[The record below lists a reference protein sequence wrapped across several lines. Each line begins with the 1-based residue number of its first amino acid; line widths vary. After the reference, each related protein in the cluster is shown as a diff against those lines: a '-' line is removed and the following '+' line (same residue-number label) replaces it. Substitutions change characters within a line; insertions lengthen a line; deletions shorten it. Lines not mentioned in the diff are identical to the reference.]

1 METKMKRWI
10 CQSVTVFT
18 LLGSVSI
25 HAETLPDLK
34 KRQSELAQQVK
45 DQEAAAAALKQ
56 QVAKNRAALLAAEK
70 TAMPKPEAP
79 QLWIPRLKKAPVID
93 GHAGAEEWADA
104 VMYPGAAGAF
114 RMMARP
120 GTEIYFGWDADNFY
134 MAQRMKM
141 RKNEKPVIWS
151 REPKQDNVHP
161 CESVVELYLDTKGK
175 GSIGLPAKWQFLGNA
190 VGNKYDIEHQYSIGQ
205 RDDTWTGDWKY
216 AQQMSADG
224 EYWETEMAIPRTTIY
239 QKDPIA
245 AGASWNIGAAASLQ
259 YPRQWSGF
267 YGWPIAAKLVEETP
281 EIRMEGIS
289 KSLDGRRIAFEMKI
303 RNTTEKPFSGKV
315 VARLS
320 VPPAK
325 GAKDSADKVTFEKA
339 FPVALQPGETATVK
353 CDEPVADAKDGADYK
368 LTAMVLDSDGQSRYT
383 WVRGVR
389 FNAADNFA
397 GGEYTP
403 DPEPFKLTLAYMPL
417 SNFLAVDV
425 DTYYAKEKDRMAKA
439 VVELRAKGAATV
451 IASGEITAFSYSQGQ
466 LRLDLPKNFKPGV
479 YEVVTRLLD
488 KDGKEL
494 VTHSGSFERKDHSKE
509 FPWIGNKIGK
519 DDIVLKLFEPLT
531 FQDGQIRGFR
541 KAITLDGLALPVAIR
556 AADIDLLAAPIQ
568 VRATK
573 DGKTV
578 VAQSATTKPQ
588 EVKNSPTTAERSG
601 TGEVAGVKITT
612 DYRLEYDG
620 TARVRLT
627 LAPAV
632 KGQSVKLDGL
642 QLAIPFNQAAATHYM
657 TVGDNMRQSVQAGYL
672 PGANKT
678 GRVWDSTSV
687 KAQRMTVGSFVPV
700 VHLGNRASGIT
711 WFADNDQGW
720 WPSEKAPAI
729 EIVRT
734 KEGPVELV
742 LNLMSEPAELTEPR
756 VIEFGLCV
764 VPTRHVSEYK
774 KSPLVFGALQES
786 GRWDPTLNPDS
797 VQAHT
802 RYYPDDIGKWKSFYD
817 TYRRYNEFPMPYF
830 DNLNFYVYFKAEHD
844 YFGYEWGHKAAV
856 KVPGSLACG
865 SNSDLRLYW
874 LNRWNKEGGLNGIY
888 IDDMFL
894 RPFWNTW
901 SGTAYTLPDGR
912 IQPGYDMWGNR
923 EFVKRLRTMLETS
936 GRDPVSICIHNTD
949 FQFAP
954 ILTFAD
960 NALGGETPLPRGDTP
975 DFMDLKYYQRD
986 LLDVN
991 WNPSLWGYHMTHL
1004 YNFDPK
1010 SFTTETGEPDPER
1023 ALKVHR
1029 GAMAALLVRGVE
1041 FFGGMERMDRADNLS
1056 MPVAMLKSLG
1066 GGLEFIPAWDQRGLF
1081 RLESKDPNL
1090 DIAVYRNDQAV
1101 IVIVANYGKK
1111 PTRTNVWIDLPKLM
1125 KLAGPMERRRVLD
1138 LETLA
1143 QPKNGD
1149 VTGPAAPDKNYRIG
1163 EFFPSADPLMH
1174 EPGTFTVP
1182 VQARDFRAI
1191 VFVNLPTVQGA
1202 SF

>member
-1 METKMKRWI
+1 MKIRKWV
-10 CQSVTVFT
+10 SHTGV
-18 LLGSVSI
+18 LLALVGAVSI

-34 KRQSELAQQVK
+34 KRQGELARQVK
-45 DQEAAAAALKQ
+45 DQEAGAAALKRQ
-56 QVAKNRAALLAAEK
+56 IAENRVALLAAEK
-70 TAMPKPEAP
+70 TAMPEPEEP

-93 GHAGAEEWADA
+93 GLVGAEEWADA

-114 RMMARP
+114 RMLARP
-120 GTEIYFGWDADNFY
+120 GTEIYFGWAADNFY

-141 RKNEKPVIWS
+141 RKNEKPVIWC

-161 CESVVELYLDTKGK
+161 IETVVELYLDTKGN

-190 VGNKYDIEHQYSIGQ
+190 VGNEYDIEHQYTIGQ
-205 RDDTWTGDWKY
+205 RDYDWNGDWQY

-239 QKDPIA
+239 LKDPIA

-267 YGWPIAAKLVEETP
+267 YGWTIAAKLVEETP
-281 EIRMEGIS
+281 EIRMDGIS
-289 KSLDGRRIAFEMKI
+289 KSLDGKHVAFEIKI
-303 RNTTEKPFSGKV
+303 RNTTGKPFSGNV
-315 VARLS
+315 VTRVSESAKKS
-320 VPPAK
+320 V
-325 GAKDSADKVTFEKA
+325 VFEKA
-339 FPVALQPGETATVK
+339 FPVALQPGETTTVN
-353 CDEPVADAKDGADYK
+353 CDEPVADAKDGTDYK
-368 LTAMVLDSDGQSRYT
+368 LTAMVLDPDGQSRYT

-417 SNFLAVDV
+417 SNFLVVDV
-425 DTYYAKEKDRMAKA
+425 DTYYAKEKEHVAKA
-439 VVELRAKGAATV
+439 VVDLRAKGSATV
-451 IASGEITAFSYSQGQ
+451 IASGEITAFPYSQGQ
-466 LRLDLPKNFKPGV
+466 LRLDLPKDIKPGV
-479 YEVVTRLLD
+479 YDVTARLLD
-488 KDGKEL
+488 KEGKEL
-494 VTHSGSFERKDHSKE
+494 VAHSGSFERKDHAKE
-509 FPWIGNKIGK
+509 FPWIGNQIGK

-531 FQDGQIRGFR
+531 FQDGQILGFR
-541 KAITLDGLALPVAIR
+541 KAITLDGLALPSATR

-568 VRATK
+568 VRATR

-578 VAQSATTKPQ
+578 VAQSATTKPE
-588 EVKNSPTTAERSG
+588 EVKSSPTTAERRG
-601 TGEVAGVKITT
+601 AGEVAGVKITT

-627 LAPAV
+627 LAPAL

-657 TVGDNMRQSVQAGYL
+657 TVGANMRQSVQAGYL
-672 PGANKT
+672 PGANTT

-687 KAQRMTVGSFVPV
+687 KAQNMTVGSFVPV

-720 WPSEKAPAI
+720 WPSEKTPAI

-756 VIEFGLCV
+756 TIEFGLCV
-764 VPTRHVSEYK
+764 VPTRRVSEYK
-774 KSPLVFGALQES
+774 NSPNVFGGSQES

-802 RYYPDDIGKWKSFYD
+802 RYYPDDIGKWKTFYD
-817 TYRRYNEFPMPYF
+817 THQHYNEFPMPYF
-830 DNLNFYVYFKAEHD
+830 DNINFNVYFKAEHD

-856 KVPGSLACG
+856 KVPGALACG
-865 SNSDLRLYW
+865 ANSDLRLYW
-874 LNRWNKEGGLNGIY
+874 FDRWNKEGGLNGIY
-888 IDDMFL
+888 IDDMFV

-923 EFVKRLRTMLETS
+923 EFVKRLRMMLETS
-936 GRDPVSICIHNTD
+936 GRDPVTICIHNTD

-960 NALGGETPLPRGDTP
+960 NALGGENPLPRGDTP

-1004 YNFDPK
+1004 YHFDPK

-1029 GAMAALLVRGVE
+1029 GAMAALLTRGVE
-1041 FFGGMERMDRADNLS
+1041 FFEGLRGQGEGKLDGLS
-1056 MPVAMLKSLG
+1056 ASVAMLKSLG

-1111 PTRTNVWIDLPKLM
+1111 PTRANVWIDLPKLM

-1143 QPKNGD
+1143 QPKSGD
-1149 VTGPAAPDKNYRIG
+1149 VTGPSAPDKNYRIG
-1163 EFFPSADPLMH
+1163 DFFPNAAPLMH
-1174 EPGTFTVP
+1174 EPGTFSVA

-1202 SF
+1202 AF